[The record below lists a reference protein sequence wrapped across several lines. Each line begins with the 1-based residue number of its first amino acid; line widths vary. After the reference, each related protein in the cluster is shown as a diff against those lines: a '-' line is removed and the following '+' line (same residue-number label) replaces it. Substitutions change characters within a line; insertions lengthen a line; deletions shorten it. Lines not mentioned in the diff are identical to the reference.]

1 MRRVSAS
8 FPHAEPTGSPC
19 CRGWC
24 WACWCRSPR
33 SAPAP
38 SAFTVLIL
46 LYPRLPMARIVGSD
60 IAHAVPLTLVAGI
73 GHWMLGSVDWHIFG
87 SLLVGLLP
95 GIFLG
100 SYLSARVAELAL
112 RIILALTLAVVGSK
126 LAVERI
132 QNQLA
137 AVVSSPNQ

>member
-1 MRRVSAS
+1 VIRASATWVLTTS
-8 FPHAEPTGSPC
+8 AANIS
-19 CRGWC
+19 RNGW
-24 WACWCRSPR
+24 
-33 SAPAP
+33 
-38 SAFTVLIL
+38 TE
-46 LYPRLPMARIVGSD
+46 
-60 IAHAVPLTLVAGI
+60 
-73 GHWMLGSVDWHIFG
+73 
-87 SLLVGLLP
+87 SLLVGSLP

-100 SYLSARVAELAL
+100 SYLSGRVAELAL